1 MTPDQHKLFLEEM
14 KQEIRYTVNGK
25 IDSLSRDFK
34 QYVKDD
40 MAWKDDYT
48 ESDLEW
54 KDKAQ
59 PAIDAFSN
67 LTGAGKILV
76 ALALA
81 ASAIIGFLIAIK
93 TYFHI

>member
-1 MTPDQHKLFLEEM
+1 MSPEQHKNYIDEM
-14 KQEIRYTVNGK
+14 KQEIRFTVNGK

-40 MAWKDDYT
+40 MAWKV
-48 ESDLEW
+48 E
-54 KDKAQ
+54 AQ

-67 LTGAGKILV
+67 LTGAGKIIV
-76 ALALA
+76 IICIGVSAVVGALLT
-81 ASAIIGFLIAIK
+81 IK